1 MLIHHFLSKKAILLI
16 FALTL
21 FAVIG
26 ACGGSEQAVR
36 QIEVIKEVPV
46 EKIVIKEVIK
56 EVPVEKIVVKEVIKE
71 VTKVV
76 TKEIVV
82 QPTPGPKRTLIFAGL
97 DWTSARVQNG
107 VARYIVEKGYGHET
121 EQIEGS
127 TVPLFQG

>member
-21 FAVIG
+21 FAVVA

-56 EVPVEKIVVKEVIKE
+56 EVPVEKIVVERFVSEVEVIKE
-71 VTKVV
+71 V
-76 TKEIVV
+76 
-82 QPTPGPKRTLIFAGL
+82 P
-97 DWTSARVQNG
+97 
-107 VARYIVEKGYGHET
+107 VE
-121 EQIEGS
+121 
-127 TVPLFQG
+127 

>member
-1 MLIHHFLSKKAILLI
+1 M
-16 FALTL
+16 
-21 FAVIG
+21 
-26 ACGGSEQAVR
+26 
-36 QIEVIKEVPV
+36 
-46 EKIVIKEVIK
+46 
-56 EVPVEKIVVKEVIKE
+56 KEVIKE

-82 QPTPGPKRTLIFAGL
+82 QPTPGPKRTLVFAGL

-127 TVPLFQG
+127 TVPLFQGLIKHDIDITMEIWLPNQNKI